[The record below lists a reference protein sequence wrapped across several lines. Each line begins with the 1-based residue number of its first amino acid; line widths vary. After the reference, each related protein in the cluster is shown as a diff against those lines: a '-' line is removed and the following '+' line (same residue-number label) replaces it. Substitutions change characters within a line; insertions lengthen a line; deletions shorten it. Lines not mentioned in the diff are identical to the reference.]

1 MTIMPQ
7 LKKFLLGQLLGLEKP
22 VYSLDYWL
30 ITMESN
36 QQPDEEIYRGSPEQ
50 RRFCPCLGAGIRA
63 QGNFWFTNW

>member
-1 MTIMPQ
+1 MPIMPQ

-36 QQPDEEIYRGSPEQ
+36 QQPDEEIYTGEVLNKDASV
-50 RRFCPCLGAGIRA
+50 LVWGLA
-63 QGNFWFTNW
+63 